1 MTTPMMLEGRTALIT
16 GGGRGIG
23 AATARLFAKHGAK
36 VAVNYHQNA
45 KAAIAL
51 AKSIDDEGG
60 TAVPIQADV
69 RDANSVAAMIKA
81 VESLL
86 GPIDTLVSNASIS
99 FPMAPFTEYPW
110 EAFEAKLVGE
120 IKSAFNCCRAVVPGM
135 IARKKGC
142 IIAVSSGL
150 SRRPGPG
157 FCAHT
162 TAKSGLDGLMKS
174 LALELGPMGIR
185 VNVVAPGLTLTDAV
199 AHMPEQMRQ
208 MSAKSTPLQRN
219 AEAADIA
226 GAILLLASEEARFL
240 TGTYLPVSGGS
251 LML

>member
-1 MTTPMMLEGRTALIT
+1 MLEGRTALIT

-23 AATARLFAKHGAK
+23 AATARLFAKHGAM
-36 VAVNYHQNA
+36 VAVNYHQNT

-51 AKSIDDEGG
+51 VKSIDDEGG
-60 TAVPIQADV
+60 TAASFQADV
-69 RDANSVAAMIKA
+69 RDPNSVAAMIKA
-81 VESLL
+81 VESQL

-99 FPMAPFTEYPW
+99 FPTAPFIEYPW

-120 IKSAFNCCRAVVPGM
+120 LKSAFNCCRAVVPGM

-208 MSAKSTPLQRN
+208 LSAKSTPLQRN